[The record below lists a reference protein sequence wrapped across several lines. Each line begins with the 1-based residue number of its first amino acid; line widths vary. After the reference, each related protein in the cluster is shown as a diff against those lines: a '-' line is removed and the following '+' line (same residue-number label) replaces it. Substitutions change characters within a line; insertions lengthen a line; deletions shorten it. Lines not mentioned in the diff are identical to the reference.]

1 MSFWELLRFH
11 FCTFTVI
18 SFNFIGSYS
27 KMEGVGKLPVILFP
41 LEFVHKKTGIIFCY
55 G

>member
-11 FCTFTVI
+11 FCTFTII
-18 SFNFIGSYS
+18 SFQNFTGLYW

-41 LEFVHKKTGIIFCY
+41 LKFVHEKQE
-55 G
+55 